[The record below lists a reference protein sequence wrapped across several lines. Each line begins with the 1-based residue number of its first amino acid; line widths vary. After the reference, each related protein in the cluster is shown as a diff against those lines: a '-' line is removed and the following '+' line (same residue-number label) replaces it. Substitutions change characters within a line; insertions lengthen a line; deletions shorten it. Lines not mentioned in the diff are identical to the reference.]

1 MKAVFKKTT
10 SKVVPAQAMRHTNGV
25 EVAVHSFLMSVLYDG
40 EQLASHPGR
49 FTPCEYEKRWAL
61 EHCTITPASCKLF
74 YRGREQRAVR
84 VYKHR
89 K

>member
-1 MKAVFKKTT
+1 MKAVSKRST

-49 FTPCEYEKRWAL
+49 FTPGEYEKRWAL
-61 EHCTITPASCKLF
+61 GHCTMVLRQVASNF
-74 YRGREQRAVR
+74 IEGGNNAP
-84 VYKHR
+84 
-89 K
+89 